1 MIARTWR
8 GTTTSANAEAY
19 SPSFQDKPWRGI

>member
-19 SPSFQDKPWRGI
+19 PVISGQAWRGI